1 MILQFLIGA
10 SVSLAWDASPSPE
23 VVKYYVYERS
33 ELQSQFVKVANTAAL
48 TITIPV
54 KPMLSMQYAATAADA
69 SDAESEFSNIVLYVK
84 PAVLKIRQF
93 QDGPLQNY
101 EITTSVYA
109 SMPWILEATRNFT
122 SWSNVASGT
131 AANDNLVITFNQPV
145 NEPKMFYRLK
155 KNTAQQMTLARSV
168 AEMTI
173 EELVNVEVK
182 PTIRS
187 QSVSAET
194 ATARPIAPLSYN
206 TPTRWQRIKHAFR
219 YRGYHKID
227 ERKGGQRQMEGPLK
241 KEVKPVVMPP
251 MPFSVIKETE

>member
-1 MILQFLIGA
+1 M
-10 SVSLAWDASPSPE
+10 SLAWDASPSPE

-173 EELVNVEVK
+173 EELVNVTV
-182 PTIRS
+182 
-187 QSVSAET
+187 AEDK
-194 ATARPIAPLSYN
+194 ISPLTYRKS
-206 TPTRWQRIKHAFR
+206 TWWERTKHRFR
-219 YRGYHKID
+219 YRPGHSAVILKGA
-227 ERKGGQRQMEGPLK
+227 ERQIQMLKPEPVKEIPLPPLPFRV
-241 KEVKPVVMPP
+241 EVN
-251 MPFSVIKETE
+251 E